1 MNQLKWLCLCIELL
15 IFYNVIVYFSSLG
28 GPQQDVEGAGHTR
41 DRDTLPQEEILLQ
54 RCKRRRK
61 VNYIIDKEYEPQ
73 YWTKFLK

>member
-1 MNQLKWLCLCIELL
+1 MAMSLYRTLNFCN
-15 IFYNVIVYFSSLG
+15 FVYCSSLG

-61 VNYIIDKEYEPQ
+61 VNYRIDKVNY
-73 YWTKFLK
+73 KSLAHISGRIDSHGK